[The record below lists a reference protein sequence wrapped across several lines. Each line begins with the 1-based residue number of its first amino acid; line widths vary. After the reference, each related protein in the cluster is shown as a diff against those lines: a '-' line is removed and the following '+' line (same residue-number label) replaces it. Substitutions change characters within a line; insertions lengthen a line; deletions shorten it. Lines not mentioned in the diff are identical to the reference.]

1 MDGKQLL
8 AGFRSI
14 DRSLCHHLVGKD
26 LYPSARNLEVLRFP
40 ESALFPHSRKSLK
53 GCISLNGRLHRGNW
67 VSRKPSSHEW
77 CDQAAPQ
84 MPLWCCTHVCWVCNQ
99 RMLCISTRPL
109 TLSASLPSFF
119 LEKNMFVFFLN
130 ILRQKSGRYVCVQ
143 LLQTLNI
150 LFENISHETSLCKD
164 GPGPG
169 LGTAGCRCAPC
180 AVVFLLLCE
189 CLCPPCVLA
198 CLGCQRACSRL
209 GSLDGRCIFS
219 QCLRLAVHDH
229 GSAGAGFWGG
239 LSSWFAQGLTLFMSY
254 LFSPLCTWR
263 EDSDVSSFSCK
274 DTSLL
279 GSEPHPLTSCDL

>member
-1 MDGKQLL
+1 MFGRSRSWVGGGHGKSSRNIHSLDHLKYLYHVLTKNTTVTEQNRNLL
-8 AGFRSI
+8 VETIRSI
-14 DRSLCHHLVGKD
+14 TEILIWGDQND
-26 LYPSARNLEVLRFP
+26 
-40 ESALFPHSRKSLK
+40 
-53 GCISLNGRLHRGNW
+53 
-67 VSRKPSSHEW
+67 SSVF
-77 CDQAAPQ
+77 D
-84 MPLWCCTHVCWVCNQ
+84 
-99 RMLCISTRPL
+99 
-109 TLSASLPSFF
+109 FF